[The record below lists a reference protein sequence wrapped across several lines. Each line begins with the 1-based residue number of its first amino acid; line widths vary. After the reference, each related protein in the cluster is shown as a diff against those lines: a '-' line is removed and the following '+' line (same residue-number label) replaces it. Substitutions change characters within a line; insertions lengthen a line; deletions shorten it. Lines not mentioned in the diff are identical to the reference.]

1 MELMSK
7 KHKKVYTVLN
17 YIEQLLI
24 LASVVTRCV
33 SIFAFASLF
42 GISFRNTSSAFTIKI
57 CAITAEIKS
66 ISQ

>member
-1 MELMSK
+1 MSK

-33 SIFAFASLF
+33 SIFAFASLL

>member
-1 MELMSK
+1 MSK

-24 LASVVTRCV
+24 LASVVARCV

>member
-1 MELMSK
+1 MSK
-7 KHKKVYTVLN
+7 KHKKIYTVLN

-24 LASVVTRCV
+24 LASVVTRWV